1 MLLKGSDA
9 SKASEGCWGSKLN
22 FGGLNMV
29 QTCFCMRANVPAGS
43 RQCWHIQWELP
54 WPVLL
59 FRRAGRGSL
68 GVGDSHTDGLA
79 QSGSKISHK
88 TFVSPF
94 SK

>member
-1 MLLKGSDA
+1 MDVTEGSDA

-43 RQCWHIQWELP
+43 RQCWHL
-54 WPVLL
+54 
-59 FRRAGRGSL
+59 RRAGRGSL